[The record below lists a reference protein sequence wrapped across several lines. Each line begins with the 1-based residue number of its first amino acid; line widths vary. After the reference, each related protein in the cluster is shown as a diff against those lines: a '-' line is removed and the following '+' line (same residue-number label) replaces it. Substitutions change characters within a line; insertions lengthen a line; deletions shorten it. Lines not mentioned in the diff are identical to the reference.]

1 MNKLFSF
8 FGLKKPKSNEVPV
21 VVLLLILDIILRP
34 LNALYWA
41 ISSITGWQFKG
52 IYVSQRN
59 SIVHAIAQRI
69 VKQYGGEEPPAWAFG
84 PFYTI
89 RCDMLDADYAHA
101 RQLGKIFKDDPKK
114 ILLGELVRHEQ
125 THCHQWLKEGVLFN
139 YLYTISATHAIRAEA
154 EATVSQFFFYKEL
167 ADKLEGEEKAE
178 AHAFVDT
185 IIGNAGGQ
193 LATVFSKGAVP
204 CKDLLNH
211 SELSLWLTTM
221 DTYIDFTEKFNVNQ
235 KVVEKLKQARE
246 EHLDKQLQA
255 AYSTEI

>member
-1 MNKLFSF
+1 MNKIRTLLKVDTNARAAGVLFLMF
-8 FGLKKPKSNEVPV
+8 LNIF
-21 VVLLLILDIILRP
+21 ILP
-34 LNALYWA
+34 LNLLYT
-41 ISSITGWQFKG
+41 IVYRLTGWKFKG
-52 IYVSQRN
+52 IYLNQRK
-59 SIVHAIAQRI
+59 SFVRGLAEGFMQA
-69 VKQYGGEEPPAWAFG
+69 VGMEEPPAWAFG

-89 RCDMLDADYAHA
+89 RLDMLDADYAHA

-139 YLYTISATHAIRAEA
+139 YLYTISATYAIRAEA

-167 ADKLEGEEKAE
+167 ADKLEGENKDE

-185 IIGNAGGQ
+185 IIGNAGSQ

-221 DTYIDFTEKFNVNQ
+221 DSYIDFAKKFNVSEEVVMDLEIVRDQ
-235 KVVEKLKQARE
+235 KINEDL
-246 EHLDKQLQA
+246 LQA
-255 AYSTEI
+255 CAEA